1 MIDCAEIGVFYPVE
15 SSTFFDWYFK
25 NTYPP
30 LAATVGT
37 YNELD
42 AFVTSTHLKKIV
54 CLQVHN
60 VFHPEHDELIQ
71 QVYDHADSILIC
83 CSEIHASTIDF
94 VRRND
99 RQKIAFFFCGF
110 LNFELEH
117 ATYFPTLDWFAPTVK
132 FYKETRPETLDVL
145 RPYDTKPL
153 YYDALLGR
161 KKLHRECAK
170 NCLKM
175 FMPDQ
180 GILTYFEDQDSSF
193 KDDTAAN
200 WIWESA
206 GLELTHDVKWTADTV
221 RYYGHEIR
229 LSSIIPIEIYN
240 QTAYTLIP
248 ETSHDSGH
256 VLLSEKVVKP
266 ILARRLFV
274 LTGCKYSL
282 QKLKDIGFLT
292 FDSIIDE
299 SYDTLEDPLARTRA
313 AVQQLKYLCTMPQ
326 QQVFDQCKPIL
337 EHNFNHM
344 ISTDWYSEY
353 FKRPFNNFFGINR

>member
-1 MIDCAEIGVFYPVE
+1 MIDSAEIGVFYPVE
-15 SSTFFDWYFK
+15 SSTFFDWYFQ
-25 NTYPP
+25 NTQPP
-30 LAATVGT
+30 LEAGVAT
-37 YNELD
+37 YNQLD
-42 AFVTSTHLKKIV
+42 AFVTASHQKKIV

-83 CSEIHASTIDF
+83 CSEIHASTVDF

-99 RQKIAFFFCGF
+99 RPKIVFFFCGF

-117 ATYFPTLDWFAPTVK
+117 AKYFPTLDWFVPTVK
-132 FYKETRPETLDVL
+132 FYKETRPETLDAL

-161 KKLHRECAK
+161 RKLHRECAR
-170 NCLKM
+170 NTLNEH
-175 FMPDQ
+175 MPGQ
-180 GILTYFEDQDSSF
+180 GILTYFDDQHATF
-193 KDDTAAN
+193 RDDTQAN

-221 RYYGHEIR
+221 RYYGHELR

-240 QTAYTLIP
+240 QTAYTVIP

-266 ILARRLFV
+266 MLARRLFV
-274 LTGCKYSL
+274 LTGCKLSL
-282 QKLKDIGFLT
+282 QKLRDIGFLT
-292 FDSIIDE
+292 FGNIIDE
-299 SYDTLEDPLARTRA
+299 SYDTLEDPRDRTRA
-313 AVQQLKYLCTMPQ
+313 AIHQLKYLSTLPQ
-326 QQVFDQCKPIL
+326 QQVFEQCKHIL

-344 ISTDWYSEY
+344 INTDWYSRY
-353 FKRPFNNFFGINR
+353 FKQPFNSYFKI